1 MIKLSVVI
9 SAFNSEDKIKD
20 CLESVKWA
28 WEIIFVDNSSTDR
41 TLDIAKKYTSK
52 VFVKPN
58 NKMLNINKNFGF
70 SKAKG
75 DWILSLDSDERV
87 TPELQK
93 EIVSILGQR
102 PKTNDQRLTNGYWI
116 PRKNIIFDKW
126 IQHTGWY
133 PDHQLRLFRNGKGK
147 FEEKHVHEMVKV
159 EGETGYFKNNI
170 IHYNYDTIMQF
181 LSKMAN
187 IYAPNEAEQK
197 IANGYIFNWRDA
209 IRLPIGEFLSRFF
222 AREGYKDG
230 FHGLMLSVL
239 MAFYHFIVFA
249 NIWEMQK
256 FNDPTDDKFLDE
268 VKNELDK
275 SHEQIQFWSSKE
287 RIKQIKNPFKKA
299 LSIFIDK
306 LHL

>member
-1 MIKLSVVI
+1 MVKLSVVI
-9 SAFNSEDKIKD
+9 SAFNNEDKIKD

-28 WEIIFVDNSSTDR
+28 DEIVFVDNSSTDK
-41 TLDIAKKYTSK
+41 TLDIARKYTSK

-70 SKAKG
+70 SKATG
-75 DWILSLDSDERV
+75 DWILNLDSDEKV
-87 TPELQK
+87 TPDLQK
-93 EIVSILGQR
+93 EILSTINHQLS
-102 PKTNDQRLTNGYWI
+102 TSDGYWI
-116 PRKNIIFDKW
+116 PRKNIIFGKW
-126 IQHTGWY
+126 MQHTGWY
-133 PDHQLRLFRNGKGK
+133 PDHQLRLFRNGKGR
-147 FEEKHVHEMVKV
+147 FEEKHVHEMIKV
-159 EGETGYFKNNI
+159 EGETAYLKNNMV
-170 IHYNYDTIMQF
+170 HYNYDTIMQF

-209 IRLPIGEFLSRFF
+209 IRFPVGEFLSRFF

-256 FNDPTDDKFLDE
+256 FNDPTDEKFLDE
-268 VKNELDK
+268 IKNELDK
-275 SHEQIQFWSSKE
+275 SHQQIQFWSSKE
-287 RIKQIKNPFKKA
+287 RIKQIKNPFKKI
-299 LSIFIDK
+299 LNIFIDK

>member
-1 MIKLSVVI
+1 MTKLSVVI
-9 SAFNSEDKIKD
+9 SAFNNEDKIKD

-28 WEIIFVDNSSTDR
+28 DEIVFVDNSSTDK

-70 SKAKG
+70 SKATG
-75 DWILSLDSDERV
+75 DWILSLDSDERA
-87 TPELQK
+87 TPSLCD
-93 EIVSILGQR
+93 EIKYQISKI
-102 PKTNDQRLTNGYWI
+102 KNNDVNGYWI
-116 PRKNIIFDKW
+116 PRKNIIFGKW
-126 IQHTGWY
+126 MQHTGWY
-133 PDHQLRLFRNGKGK
+133 PDHQLRLFRNGKGR
-147 FEEKHVHEMVKV
+147 FEEKHVHEMVRV
-159 EGETGYFKNNI
+159 EGETAYLKNDI

-209 IRLPIGEFLSRFF
+209 IRLPIEEFLSRFF

-287 RIKQIKNPFKKA
+287 RIKQIKNPFKKI
-299 LSIFIDK
+299 LNIFIDK

>member
-1 MIKLSVVI
+1 MTKLSVVI
-9 SAFNSEDKIKD
+9 SAFNNEDKIKD

-28 WEIIFVDNSSTDR
+28 DEIVFVDNSSTDK

-70 SKAKG
+70 SKATG

-87 TPELQK
+87 TPSLCH
-93 EIVSILGQR
+93 EIKNQISNI
-102 PKTNDQRLTNGYWI
+102 KNNEINGYWI
-116 PRKNIIFDKW
+116 PRKNIIFGKW

-133 PDHQLRLFRNGKGK
+133 PDHQLRLFRNGKGR
-147 FEEKHVHEMVKV
+147 FEEKHVHEMIKA
-159 EGETGYFKNNI
+159 EGETGYLKNNM
-170 IHYNYDTIMQF
+170 IHYNYDSIMHF

-197 IANGYIFNWRDA
+197 IVNGYIFNWRDT
-209 IRLPIGEFLSRFF
+209 IRFPVGEFLSRFF

-268 VKNELDK
+268 MKSELNK
-275 SHEQIQFWSSKE
+275 SHQQIRFWSSKE
-287 RIKQIKNPFKKA
+287 RIKQIKNPFKKI
-299 LSIFIDK
+299 LNIFIDK